1 MSWKTLLAA
10 ISGELNVELARQI
23 DFLKAENK
31 ILRSQIKGRIRL
43 KDSERRTLAELG
55 KPLGRRILEEISTIV
70 TPDTLL
76 RWHRKLIA
84 MKFDGSKAKKR
95 LGRPPTREEI
105 RELVLQFARESP
117 SWGYT
122 RIQGAL
128 KNVGHRI
135 SRSTVANILKEAGL
149 EPAPEREKGT
159 SWKDFIDAHKDVL
172 CATDFFTQE
181 VWESFGLV
189 TYYVLF
195 FIHIGTRRLH
205 VAGLTEYPDSDFME
219 QIARELTFEGDGFLR
234 GSRYL
239 IHDRD
244 GKYSPAFDKI
254 IADTGIKVIK
264 LPARSPNL
272 NAFAERWVQ
281 SVRRECLDKLIL
293 FGERSLRYAL
303 REYLHHYH
311 GERNH
316 QGKGNAILFPSRD
329 RNDRLDGPIRCRKSL
344 GGLLRYYY
352 REAG

>member
-10 ISGELNVELARQI
+10 ISGEFNVELTAQI

-31 ILRSQIKGRIRL
+31 ILKGQIRGRLRL
-43 KDSERRTLAELG
+43 KDTERRTLAELG
-55 KPLGRRILEEISTIV
+55 RPLGRRILEEISTIV

-84 MKFDGSKAKKR
+84 KKFDGSKNRKR
-95 LGRPPTREEI
+95 LGRPPTQDEI
-105 RELVLQFARESP
+105 KELVLQFARDCP
-117 SWGYT
+117 TWGYT

-128 KNVGHRI
+128 KNVGHAI
-135 SRSTVANILKEAGL
+135 SRSTVANILKEAGV
-149 EPAPEREKGT
+149 EPAPERTKGT
-159 SWKDFIDAHKDVL
+159 SWKDFISAHKDVL

-181 VWESFGLV
+181 VWEPVGLV

-205 VAGLTEYPDSDFME
+205 VAGITECPNSGFME
-219 QIARELTFEGDGFLR
+219 QVAREMTVGGDGFLN

-254 IADTGIKVIK
+254 IADTGTKVIK
-264 LPARSPNL
+264 LPAQSPNL
-272 NAFAERWVQ
+272 NAFAERWVL
-281 SVRRECLDKLIL
+281 SVRRECLDNLIL
-293 FGERSLRYAL
+293 FGERSLRHAL
-303 REYLHHYH
+303 REYLDHFH

-316 QGKGNAILFPSRD
+316 QGKRNEILFPSSHRD
-329 RNDRLDGPIRCRKSL
+329 ERLDKPVRCRKKL
-344 GGLLRYYY
+344 GGLLRYYH